1 MHKKCIN
8 AYKSVRFSNSGHAY
22 LCCKSDN
29 ILKDENDQL
38 CNIENHTMM
47 DVLNSK
53 DAIEI
58 REALEKG
65 IEHPNCIKCWE
76 EESSGLVSK
85 RMLDYEQAITK
96 WCKEYANN
104 DIVEPGLLEINLGTL
119 CNLKCR
125 ICGPWASSRWNKEY
139 IDDQSEDKKEEI
151 KQQLKE
157 WAGAGR
163 YEEQSPTWSN
173 IEKVL
178 PYVKEIDMY
187 GGEPFM
193 IEQQWEVLQKS
204 VDLGY
209 CKDQILHFN
218 TNGTHFEDKN
228 IEILKN
234 FKHVEISIS
243 IDGIDKQFEYQR
255 YLAKWN
261 EVYANLKKF
270 KLLSENNSNIVVQI
284 CITMNIL
291 NVWHYY
297 DYVKKFKEMGYNYYV
312 NILHYGEHYCL
323 QTLLE
328 SAKDKVKQKYQS
340 IIETEDNLT
349 EYDIENLNRILQF
362 MFGKIS
368 TKKLWDEFLT
378 ETKRAD
384 EYRSEKFEEVY
395 PEFSKVIGYTT

>member
-22 LCCKSDN
+22 LCCKSDD
-29 ILKDENDQL
+29 ILKDEDGNL
-38 CNIENHTMM
+38 CNIEDHTMM

-58 REALEKG
+58 RNALANG
-65 IEHPNCIKCWE
+65 IEHPNCVKCWQ

-85 RMLDYEQAITK
+85 RILDYDQAIKK
-96 WCKEYANN
+96 WGKEYADS

-139 IDDQSEDKKEEI
+139 IQSQNEQEKENTRKLL
-151 KQQLKE
+151 KQ
-157 WAGAGR
+157 WAGEGR
-163 YEEQSPTWSN
+163 YEEESKTWKN
-173 IEKVL
+173 IEKIL

-193 IEQQWEVLQKS
+193 IDQQWEVLQKS

-209 CKDQILHFN
+209 CKNQILHFN
-218 TNGTHFEDKN
+218 TNGTHFDEKN
-228 IEILKN
+228 IDILKN
-234 FKHVEISIS
+234 FKHVEISLS
-243 IDGIDKQFEYQR
+243 IDGTEKQFEYQR
-255 YLAKWN
+255 YLAKWD

-270 KLLSENNSNIVVQI
+270 KILSKENSNIVVQI

-297 DYVKKFKEMGYNYYV
+297 DYVKTFKELGFNYYV

-328 SAKDKVKQKYQS
+328 SAKQKVKEKYNY
-340 IIETEDNLT
+340 IIDNDKTLT
-349 EYDIENLNRILQF
+349 GYDIENFNRILQF

-368 TKKLWDEFLT
+368 TKEAWKEFIS

-384 EYRSEKFEEVY
+384 EYRNQSFQEVY
-395 PEFSKVIGYTT
+395 PEFSKIIGY